1 MKRISIL
8 CSILLGIGISVQAL
22 GQDFSVQDFDS
33 TSAGPWS
40 DISKTVTGVAKVP
53 NGSVTIDGKFTAAEF
68 GNIPGVTVTP
78 GDSAWLLDFP
88 ADRQWDSPED
98 SSFTFW
104 LAHDDEN
111 LYVAIKAKDD
121 VVNSDDPNS
130 AFWKDDSIE
139 IIVDAFN
146 DRFDINT
153 DSSNDEYGGHNYVN
167 YLGRFSR
174 WDDTTDEKIDGAW
187 STGVD
192 WTYGEDG
199 DIYGVGDEAEGGWE
213 MEVRFNKRLFESPD
227 QGNKLR
233 NGARMGFNIGLDDD
247 DKFGPG
253 TNGDGSRD
261 QDLELQ
267 YFWANRERTLG
278 WNEEEKEFFDELSL
292 AYLLWES
299 DPFYERGINSGG
311 RLTHGGTGEI
321 LFGFDQAQ
329 TAKRPEVLFVVNN
342 ADALVR
348 ADPYLI
354 SLLKASYNVTLYVPS
369 SGTAEDAQA
378 TRDAAAGKDVVI
390 LSESIGSGSVVFDDD
405 ADGPG
410 LPTFVLKNTDV
421 PVISFEAYMWEDAD
435 WVKRDQFVE
444 FGNTGR
450 NEVPEEIQDAL
461 SDLHIQSP
469 EHPMAAGLKGKVK
482 VYDAPYSANWANVGE
497 DATVVTSVMEDG
509 SFPSD
514 FVYDKGDKLADGSIA
529 PNKRIGIF
537 LGQGANL
544 LTDPDPGG
552 LRYSYMSEDG
562 RSLFMSAVAYAIG
575 APEGGEPTGGEP
587 PSAGGTITGI
597 SVTGGSVVIEGTG
610 SVGSADAPEGP
621 YSGSIPLPATI
632 APDKAAQF
640 YKSN

>member
-1 MKRISIL
+1 MKRTRIL
-8 CSILLGIGISVQAL
+8 CSIGIGISGLAL
-22 GQDFSVQDFDS
+22 GQGFSVQDFDS

-40 DISKTVTGVAKVP
+40 AVSTTVTGVAKVP
-53 NGSVTIDGKFTAAEF
+53 NGSVNIDGKFTAAEY

-78 GDSAWLLDFP
+78 GDNAWLLDFP
-88 ADRQWDSPED
+88 ADRQWDGPED

-104 LAHDDEN
+104 LAHDDDN
-111 LYVAIKAKDD
+111 LYVAIKAQDD
-121 VVNSDDPNS
+121 IVNSDDTND

-139 IIVDAFN
+139 ILVDAFN
-146 DRFDINT
+146 DRYDINT

-174 WDDTTDEKIDGAW
+174 WDDATDEKIDGAW

-192 WTYGEDG
+192 WAYGEDG
-199 DIYGVGDEAEGGWE
+199 DIFGIGDETEGGWE
-213 MEVRFNKRLFESPD
+213 MEVRFNKRMFESPD
-227 QGNKLR
+227 QGNKLS

-247 DKFGPG
+247 DKFGIG
-253 TNGDGSRD
+253 TNGDGSRT

-292 AYLLWES
+292 AYLLWEV
-299 DPFYERGINSGG
+299 DPFYDRGIDSGG

-321 LFGFDQAQ
+321 IFGFDQTQ
-329 TAKRPEVLFVVNN
+329 NAKRPEVLYFANN
-342 ADALVR
+342 ADASVG

-354 SLLKASYNVTLYVPS
+354 SLLNASYNVTIFVPT
-369 SGTAEDAQA
+369 SGSAEEAQA
-378 TRDAAAGKDVVI
+378 TRDAAAAADLVI

-405 ADGPG
+405 TDGPG
-410 LPTFVLKNTDV
+410 LPTFVLKDTDV

-461 SDLHIQSP
+461 THLYIQSP
-469 EHPMAAGLKGKVK
+469 EHPMAGGLKGKVK
-482 VYDAPYSANWANVGE
+482 VYDAPFSANWAKVGE
-497 DATVVTSVMEDG
+497 DATVVISVMEDG

-514 FVYDKGDKLADGSIA
+514 FVYDKGDKLVDGSIA

-537 LGQGANL
+537 LGQGGNL
-544 LTDPDPGG
+544 LTDPDAGG
-552 LRYSYMSEDG
+552 LKYSYMSEDG
-562 RSLFMSAVAYAIG
+562 RSLFMSTVAYAIG
-575 APEGGEPTGGEP
+575 APEGGEPSGGET
-587 PSAGGTITGI
+587 PSAGGAITGI
-597 SVTGGSVVIEGTG
+597 NVTGGSVVIEGTG
-610 SVGSADAPEGP
+610 TVGSADSPEGP
-621 YSGSIPLPATI
+621 YSGNIPLPATI

>member
-1 MKRISIL
+1 MKCTRILYSI
-8 CSILLGIGISVQAL
+8 ILGIGISGLAL
-22 GQDFSVQDFDS
+22 GQEFSVQDFDP

-53 NGSVTIDGKFTAAEF
+53 NGSVIIDGQFTPAEY
-68 GNIPGVTVTP
+68 GNIDGVFVNPGEN
-78 GDSAWLLDFP
+78 AWSLDFP
-88 ADRQWDSPED
+88 GDRQWDGPED

-104 LAHDDEN
+104 LAHDDDN
-111 LYVAIKAKDD
+111 LYVAIKAQDD
-121 VVNSDDPNS
+121 IVNSDDPNS

-146 DRFDINT
+146 DRYDINT

-174 WDDTTDEKIDGAW
+174 WDDATDEKIDGAW

-199 DIYGVGDEAEGGWE
+199 DIFGIGDEVEGGWE

-227 QGNKLR
+227 RGNKLSK
-233 NGARMGFNIGLDDD
+233 GSQMGFNIGADDD

-261 QDLELQ
+261 QDLEIQ

-278 WNEEEKEFFDELSL
+278 WNEEETEFFDELSL
-292 AYLLWES
+292 AYLLWET
-299 DPFYERGINSGG
+299 DPFYERGIDSGG

-321 LFGFDQAQ
+321 VFGFDQPQ
-329 TAKRPEVLFVVNN
+329 TAKRPEVLFLVNN
-342 ADALVR
+342 EDSPVG

-354 SLLKASYNVTLYVPS
+354 ALLKASYNVTLFAPG
-369 SGTAEDAQA
+369 SGSAEEAQA

-390 LSESIGSGSVVFDDD
+390 LSESIGSSSVVFDDD

-410 LPTFVLKNTDV
+410 LPTFVLKDTDV
-421 PVISFEAYMWEDAD
+421 PVISFEAFMWEDAD

-450 NEVPEEIQDAL
+450 NEVPDEIQDAL
-461 SDLHIQSP
+461 SDLYIQSP

-497 DATVVTSVMEDG
+497 DATVVTSVLEDG

-514 FVYDKGDKLADGSIA
+514 FVYDKGDKLADGSVA

-537 LGQGANL
+537 LGQAGNL

-552 LRYSYMSEDG
+552 LRYSYLSEGG

-575 APEGGEPTGGEP
+575 TPEGGEPSDGGTPAAGGE
-587 PSAGGTITGI
+587 ITGI
-597 SVTGGSVVIEGTG
+597 SVSGESIVIEGTG
-610 SVGSADAPEGP
+610 TVGNADTPGGP
-621 YSGSIPLPATI
+621 YSGSLSLPATI
-632 APDKAAQF
+632 TPDKAAQF
-640 YKSN
+640 YKAN

>member
-1 MKRISIL
+1 MKRTRIL
-8 CSILLGIGISVQAL
+8 YSMILGIGISGLAL
-22 GQDFSVQDFDS
+22 GQEFNVLDFDP

-40 DISKTVTGVAKVP
+40 DISKTVAGVAKVP
-53 NGSVTIDGKFTAAEF
+53 NGSVTIDGKFTSAEY
-68 GNIPGVTVTP
+68 GHIPGVFVNP
-78 GDSAWLLDFP
+78 GENAWSLDFP
-88 ADRQWDSPED
+88 GDRQWDGPED

-104 LAHDDEN
+104 LAHDDDN
-111 LYVAIKAKDD
+111 LYVAIKAQDD
-121 VVNSDDPNS
+121 VVNSDDLNG

-174 WDDTTDEKIDGAW
+174 WDDATDEKIDGAW
-187 STGVD
+187 STAVD
-192 WTYGEDG
+192 WNYGEDG
-199 DIYGVGDEAEGGWE
+199 DVFGVGDEAEGGWE
-213 MEVRFNKRLFESPD
+213 MEVRFSKKMFESPD
-227 QGNKLR
+227 QGNKLS
-233 NGARMGFNIGLDDD
+233 NGSRMGFNIGLDDD

-292 AYLLWES
+292 AYLLWET
-299 DPFYERGINSGG
+299 DPFYDRGIDSGG

-321 LFGFDQAQ
+321 VFGFDQLQSAR
-329 TAKRPEVLFVVNN
+329 RPEVLFLVNN
-342 ADALVR
+342 ADSPIG

-354 SLLKASYNVTLYVPS
+354 SLLKASYNVTLFAPS
-369 SGTAEDAQA
+369 SASAEDAQA
-378 TRDAAAGKDVVI
+378 TRDAAAGMDVVI

-405 ADGPG
+405 TDGPG
-410 LPTFVLKNTDV
+410 LPTFVLKDTDV
-421 PVISFEAYMWEDAD
+421 PVISFEAFMWEDAD

-450 NEVPEEIQDAL
+450 NEVPDEIQDPL
-461 SDLHIQSP
+461 SDLYIQSP
-469 EHPMAAGLKGKVK
+469 GHPMAAGLEGKVK
-482 VYDAPYSANWANVGE
+482 VYDAPYSANWGKVGE
-497 DATVVTSVMEDG
+497 DATVVTSVLEDG
-509 SFPSD
+509 SFPAD

-537 LGQGANL
+537 LGQAGNL

-552 LRYSYMSEDG
+552 LKYSYLSEDG
-562 RSLFMSAVAYAIG
+562 RSLFMSTVAYAIG
-575 APEGGEPTGGEP
+575 APEDGEPSGGGT
-587 PSAGGTITGI
+587 PSAGGAITGI
-597 SVTGGSVVIEGTG
+597 SVSGGSIVIEGTG
-610 SVGSADAPEGP
+610 TVGSADSPGGP
-621 YSGSIPLPATI
+621 YSGSLPLPATI
-632 APDKAAQF
+632 TPDKAEQF
-640 YKSN
+640 YKAN